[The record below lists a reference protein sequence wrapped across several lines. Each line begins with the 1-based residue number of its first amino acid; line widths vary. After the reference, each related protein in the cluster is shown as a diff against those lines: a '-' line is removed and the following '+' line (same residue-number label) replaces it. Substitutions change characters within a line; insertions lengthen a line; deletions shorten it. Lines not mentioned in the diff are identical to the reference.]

1 MLLEAQ
7 VTAFLGALLL
17 LGAFV
22 LAHQRFRSE
31 FSWYWIAGWAFYIVR
46 FAFDIAGTVLGQGK
60 LVALG
65 MNISVATSAIL
76 ILLAVM
82 QLGERDQPAETGA
95 MALWG
100 LLVGWAAV
108 AIGFDLP
115 FVVVYTPL
123 YVSFGLVQLVTAYLF
138 YQYLKRHSYSS
149 TPLIIAS
156 LVIWGLHKFDYPLLR
171 PIESLAPYGYIL
183 GALLSFTT
191 GLGVMMFL
199 LEDAERK
206 ASKERNIAVR
216 RFEEYEQLF
225 NNIPD
230 PVFIHDLDGNFL
242 HVNETAVEVY
252 DYTEEE
258 FQSMTPAD
266 LVSQDQLD
274 EIEDRIELAGKSD
287 QITFDSKHIT
297 ADGRTIDVAVNAAKI
312 TYRGQ
317 SAILAIAR
325 DVTERHDL
333 EQTLS
338 VLNRIL
344 RHDIRS
350 SVTIIKGNAE
360 IAHQSAEC
368 PEDPLDTVIDE
379 AERLYEIGENAQ
391 KIEQLL
397 SSEDTAIVQKD
408 LSTLLDTEVEALEQ
422 SYPNVSIERNIQENL
437 SAKVAVNF
445 GDVIENVLMNAV
457 IHNDKEVPEIDVEA
471 SAEDDQ
477 IEIRIA
483 DNGPGIPRDEIEPI
497 EAGKETDLQHTSGL
511 GLWLVYWMVEESN
524 GDLEFSDNDPTG
536 TVVRICVPKV

>member
-7 VTAFLGALLL
+7 VTAFLGAILL

-22 LAHQRFRSE
+22 LAHQRFRSD
-31 FSWYWIAGWAFYIVR
+31 FSWYWIAGWAFYVVR

-60 LVALG
+60 LVAFG
-65 MNISVATSAIL
+65 MHVSVATSAIL

-82 QLGERDQPAETGA
+82 QLGDRDQPAETGA

-108 AIGFDLP
+108 AIGFELP
-115 FVVVYTPL
+115 FVVTYTPL

-149 TPLIIAS
+149 SPLIIGS

-171 PIESLAPYGYIL
+171 PIESLAPYGYVL
-183 GALLSFTT
+183 GALLSFTL

-206 ASKERNIAVR
+206 ASKERNVAVR

-225 NNIPD
+225 HNIPD
-230 PVFIHDLDGNFL
+230 PVFIHDFDGNFL
-242 HVNETAVEVY
+242 RVNETALEVY
-252 DYTEEE
+252 GYSEEE

-266 LVSQDQLD
+266 LVGSDQID
-274 EIEDRIELAGKSD
+274 EIEDRLDLASEVD
-287 QITFDSKHIT
+287 HITFDSNHIT
-297 ADGRTIDVAVNAAKI
+297 ADDRTMDVAVNAARI
-312 TYRGQ
+312 TYQGRP
-317 SAILAIAR
+317 AILAIVR
-325 DVTERHDL
+325 DVTERHEL
-333 EQTLS
+333 EQSLS

-360 IAHQSAEC
+360 IAHTSEEC
-368 PEDPLDTVIDE
+368 PEDPLDTVIEE

-391 KIEQLL
+391 KIERLL
-397 SSEDTAIVQKD
+397 SSEDTAIVQTD
-408 LSTLLDTEVEALEQ
+408 LSSLIDAEIEALEQ
-422 SYPNVSIERNIQENL
+422 SFPSVSIDRDIQETL
-437 SAKVAVNF
+437 SAAVVVNF
-445 GDVIENVLMNAV
+445 GDVIENVLTNAV
-457 IHNDKEVPEIDVEA
+457 IHNDEEVPEIDVEA
-471 SAEDDQ
+471 TTEDGHV
-477 IEIRIA
+477 EIRIA
-483 DNGPGIPRDEIEPI
+483 DNGPGIPRDELEPI
-497 EAGKETDLQHTSGL
+497 ETGKETDLQHTSGL

-524 GDLEFSDNDPTG
+524 GELEFLDNDPTG
-536 TVVRICVPKV
+536 TVVRICVPRS